1 MSTSE
6 AVAAYAQAAN
16 GVLPGINMLAMGMLC
31 LLAGLFMATVIGSTA
46 CARHW
51 FKSLFTG
58 DEKKRHEAQGIEEAS
73 IRAEWDRFHNARID
87 LINRLKGIKLSVE
100 GWFSER
106 IQSAKQWIECR
117 REDFISW
124 REARR
129 KKKEEELAEKQRIE
143 DLRTEGQPVWEECME
158 EPQLHWL
165 QRFWMWL
172 NEPRDERLVERLA
185 EENRKMIGEAVWNK
199 MLTSAVVEKPSE
211 EEVTEEC
218 RALVVIPEKLE
229 YVVMYPA
236 SKNDEGRVWSYIA
249 SPAVGGRIQIPFPYE
264 KEWEAYLMLEKAKAD
279 LEAKGADEILRRVRQ
294 AKVVGLTRDQMKD
307 LCNRLGQPQ
316 VVSGVFEYTE
326 GYAVTATIL
335 EAVFSEDWSVVRA
348 ELKKFDPEA
357 AKPGQKGHTKAWMV
371 SRLACHWQVHGVPES
386 YQQ

>member
-1 MSTSE
+1 
-6 AVAAYAQAAN
+6 
-16 GVLPGINMLAMGMLC
+16 
-31 LLAGLFMATVIGSTA
+31 
-46 CARHW
+46 
-51 FKSLFTG
+51 
-58 DEKKRHEAQGIEEAS
+58 
-73 IRAEWDRFHNARID
+73 
-87 LINRLKGIKLSVE
+87 
-100 GWFSER
+100 
-106 IQSAKQWIECR
+106 
-117 REDFISW
+117 
-124 REARR
+124 
-129 KKKEEELAEKQRIE
+129 
-143 DLRTEGQPVWEECME
+143 ME

-211 EEVTEEC
+211 EKATEEC

-249 SPAVGGRIQIPFPYE
+249 PPAVGGRIQIPFPYE
-264 KEWEAYLMLEKAKAD
+264 KEWEAHLMLEKAKAD

-294 AKVVGLTRDQMKD
+294 AKVVGLTHDQMKD
-307 LCNRLGQPQ
+307 LCDRLGQPQ

-326 GYAVTATIL
+326 GYAVTAAIL